1 MDAAAR
7 RAAILSRLEQ
17 TDHPVSAAALAR
29 EFAVS
34 RQIIVGDVA
43 LLRAGGAD
51 IAATPGAMCSPGT
64 APPCCAPWPASTTG
78 REWPGSWRSWWTR
91 AARWWTWWWSTP
103 STASW
108 PDSSTSP
115 PGMMCRI
122 YPLTLEK
129 SGQPPLRPHRRH
141 PPAHPALPQRG
152 GLPAGAGSP
161 GRGGTAVEGINR
173 AHFEKIG

>member
-51 IAATPGAMCSPGT
+51 IAATPRGYVLPRDSAALLRTVACVHD
-64 APPCCAPWPASTTG
+64 
-78 REWPGSWRSWWTR
+78 REGMARELKIT
-91 AARWWTWWWSTP
+91 RWWT
-103 STASW
+103 
-108 PDSSTSP
+108 
-115 PGMMCRI
+115 
-122 YPLTLEK
+122 
-129 SGQPPLRPHRRH
+129 
-141 PPAHPALPQRG
+141 
-152 GLPAGAGSP
+152 
-161 GRGGTAVEGINR
+161 
-173 AHFEKIG
+173 

>member
-51 IAATPGAMCSPGT
+51 IAATPRGYVLPRDSAALLRTVACVHD
-64 APPCCAPWPASTTG
+64 
-78 REWPGSWRSWWTR
+78 REGM
-91 AARWWTWWWSTP
+91 ARELEIMVDHGCQVVDVVVEHP
-103 STASW
+103 IYCLLY
-108 PDSSTSP
+108 TSR
-115 PGMMCRI
+115 C
-122 YPLTLEK
+122 
-129 SGQPPLRPHRRH
+129 
-141 PPAHPALPQRG
+141 
-152 GLPAGAGSP
+152 
-161 GRGGTAVEGINR
+161 V
-173 AHFEKIG
+173 